1 MIFVINSYYFFNRS
15 KLDQLSEE
23 QLTRFEFFI
32 RSHFSR
38 KYMKEMLTESLGI
51 KGSKD
56 YQITDEMAI
65 IVSSLAKLFVGELV
79 ETGIVDLH

>member
-1 MIFVINSYYFFNRS
+1 
-15 KLDQLSEE
+15 
-23 QLTRFEFFI
+23 
-32 RSHFSR
+32 
-38 KYMKEMLTESLGI
+38 MKEMLTESLGI